1 MGGNVFGTTAP
12 IKREDIKPTLLEFF
26 REFKKIFPKAHAH
39 FTGIKTIGSVGKK
52 EISGDIDLVL
62 AGSSFDNIDDWGLDK
77 KRVQDLFTAFKSRA
91 RTASEE
97 QSMRRAVVVAVAEII
112 QNSNTD
118 IVPDIKQ
125 AGSGQ
130 LFLMAPQFDETGKR
144 NGSSVQIDINIGDVD
159 WLEFSH
165 YSAVYK
171 GNVKGLHRTQLLVAM
186 FSHGGYTFSHA
197 VGVKT
202 KDIDFTF
209 VLDDLNKTVEQGFQE
224 MEQWMTDRGFTI
236 FLSVPEMFTIR
247 AKFPVDHKFAKLD
260 ADFVMARKEIGYVEG
275 TRRPILELGTLEDDL
290 LRRDFTVNAMAEDED
305 GNIIDLFDGKLDLER
320 MVLITPKAPQIT
332 FDEDPLRI
340 IRAIR
345 FSITKGFSLKYLDY
359 YINNFDYEG
368 KMGVVCLLYTSPS
381 PRDRLKHDTLRTL
394 EMLDYFPVLKQ
405 YVFKNNVLWLKPTFE
420 Q

>member
-26 REFKKIFPKAHAH
+26 REFKKIFPKAHTH

-62 AGSSFDNIDDWGLDK
+62 AGSSFDNIDDWGLDEK
-77 KRVQDLFTAFKSRA
+77 HVQDLFTAFRNRA

-97 QSMRRAVVVAVAEII
+97 QSMRRAVVVAVAQII

-202 KDIDFTF
+202 KDTGEVVATTPQQAIE
-209 VLDDLNKTVEQGFQE
+209 VLNKRYGLQLTKDSVANYFDV
-224 MEQWMTDRGFTI
+224 MEALKSNVSEEDLHGI
-236 FLSVPEMFTIR
+236 FDT
-247 AKFPVDHKFAKLD
+247 
-260 ADFVMARKEIGYVEG
+260 Y
-275 TRRPILELGTLEDDL
+275 
-290 LRRDFTVNAMAEDED
+290 
-305 GNIIDLFDGKLDLER
+305 
-320 MVLITPKAPQIT
+320 
-332 FDEDPLRI
+332 LRI
-340 IRAIR
+340 LDKTRADIPEDLQQYWIDNQQR
-345 FSITKGFSLKYLDY
+345 LNLTGKFLPEDSNLVKY
-359 YINNFDYEG
+359 
-368 KMGVVCLLYTSPS
+368 KTA
-381 PRDRLKHDTLRTL
+381 
-394 EMLDYFPVLKQ
+394 
-405 YVFKNNVLWLKPTFE
+405 
-420 Q
+420 